1 MKSLGCALLLLAFL
15 PLHAS
20 ERTRVV
26 ALRVDRE
33 GVALVGSAM
42 KDRPY
47 RPLPDG
53 PAGPDARLEF
63 VLVGPKG
70 EAEVQRRDVYGL
82 CLEHG
87 PFAEDH
93 VSGDT
98 IQLHRETLLVE
109 VPDVPGASLQVSWLP
124 GAGLAPVR
132 LGTVS
137 LDGEASTLTPG
148 TVHWPEE
155 YEDRETYLVYGD
167 ESELDRRINVVL
179 VPEGY
184 TYAEKS
190 TMVAHAQALIDFF
203 KEKTPYREHAPFL
216 NYILVFAYSTESGTD
231 QCDCGIVRD
240 TAMRTRFPLLTS
252 SCGHTDNRC
261 LFYGTGNG
269 GPSCDPVTGSENIAA
284 AELRAPAQDVTLVMV
299 NTSRYGG
306 CGGSRAVYSA
316 GNGGAV
322 EIAAHELGH
331 SLAGLADE
339 YTNFNTCAPSA
350 REINTSTNP
359 TEGAWPEWIE
369 EIGAP
374 VAGGERYASCIY
386 HPQQSCGM
394 NTLGPPFCPVCLQQ
408 WALRFFGHPRVSPTA
423 PIASVTPASPLT
435 VQAGLLVN
443 FAAATRLAVLGPTT
457 TYQWFLDGLPV
468 ASGTPAHTRAFPA
481 PGAHALKLIVTAD
494 TNFVKK
500 EKTGANQDQ
509 VSWTVN
515 VSPVPEVASVTASR
529 NLADPSKVDVHI
541 ADTGATVYD
550 LYVSRD
556 PSTSPFHVAAPA
568 DGKRLCGLPAEAVG
582 LDLDGGITGDRT
594 ALYFLVTAD
603 NGPGVEG
610 PLGGGRTADAAC
622 SP

>member
-1 MKSLGCALLLLAFL
+1 MKALGCALLVLASL

-33 GVALVGSAM
+33 GVALVGSAV
-42 KDRPY
+42 KDRAY

-53 PAGPDARLEF
+53 PSGPDARLEF
-63 VLVGPKG
+63 LLLGPKG
-70 EAEVQRRDVYGL
+70 EEQIQRRDVYGL

-87 PFAEDH
+87 PFTEDH

-109 VPDVPGASLQVSWLP
+109 VPDVPGATLQVSWLP
-124 GAGLAPVR
+124 RTGLAPVP
-132 LGTVS
+132 LGTVA
-137 LDGEASTLTPG
+137 LEGEAAFTPG
-148 TVHWPEE
+148 TVHWPDE
-155 YEDRETYLVYGD
+155 YGDRETYLVYGN
-167 ESELDRRINVVL
+167 EAEAGSRINVVI
-179 VPEGY
+179 VPDGY
-184 TYAEKS
+184 TYAEKG
-190 TMVAHAQALIDFF
+190 TMIAHAQALLDFF
-203 KEKTPYREHAPFL
+203 KQKTPYREHDPFL

-240 TAMRTRFPLLTS
+240 TAMRTRFPLETPT
-252 SCGHTDNRC
+252 CGHTDNRC

-269 GPSCDPVTGSENIAA
+269 GPSCDPVTASDNIAA

-299 NTSRYGG
+299 NTTRYGG

-316 GNGGAV
+316 GNAGAV

-350 REINTSTNP
+350 REINTSTNAIV
-359 TEGAWPEWIE
+359 GAWPEWIE

-374 VAGGERYASCIY
+374 VVGGERYATCIY
-386 HPQQSCGM
+386 HPQQDCEM
-394 NTLGPPFCPVCLQQ
+394 RTLGPPFCPVCLQQ

-423 PIASVTPASPLT
+423 PIASAAPASPLA
-435 VQAGLLVN
+435 VQAGLPTT
-443 FAAATRLAVLGPTT
+443 FSATTRLPVLGPTT
-457 TYQWFLDGLPV
+457 TYQWLLEGLPV
-468 ASGTPAHTRAFPA
+468 AGGSPVHTRAFSA
-481 PGAHALKLIVTAD
+481 PGAYTLKLIVTAD

-509 VSWTVN
+509 VTWAVN
-515 VSPVPEVASVTASR
+515 VAPVPEVGSITASR
-529 NLADPSKVDVHI
+529 NLADPAKVDVHI
-541 ADTGATVYD
+541 PDTGATVYD

-556 PSTSPFHVAAPA
+556 PSTAPFHVASGAN
-568 DGKRLCGLPAEAVG
+568 GKRVCGLPAEAVG

-594 ALYFLVTAD
+594 ALYFLVSAD

-610 PLGGGRTADAAC
+610 PLGSGRTTDAAC